1 MSENLVYG
9 LVAAVT
15 YVDGQR
21 VSVVVDEPWDADD
34 PVVKAR
40 PDLFTP
46 APSKVNKSTVEKAT
60 QAPGE
65 KRNTRRGK
73 SGN

>member
-1 MSENLVYG
+1 MSDNLVYG
-9 LVAAVT
+9 LVEAVAFI
-15 YVDGQR
+15 DGR
-21 VSVVVDEPWDADD
+21 RVVVHRDQPWDAND

-46 APSKVNKSTVEKAT
+46 APSKVQSTVEQAT

-73 SGN
+73 SSD